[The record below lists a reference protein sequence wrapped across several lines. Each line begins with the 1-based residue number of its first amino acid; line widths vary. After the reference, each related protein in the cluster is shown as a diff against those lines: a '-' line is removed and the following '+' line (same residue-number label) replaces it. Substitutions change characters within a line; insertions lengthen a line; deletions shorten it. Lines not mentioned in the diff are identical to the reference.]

1 MHCLRHDAVRLA
13 CRSQEIAELTMSVPP
28 GKEVECLMD
37 EIKKHLSPSPG
48 SQTQA
53 YAAARRQAMMQ
64 HVPKGTKIPDELLQA
79 TGVFLAF

>member
-1 MHCLRHDAVRLA
+1 
-13 CRSQEIAELTMSVPP
+13 MSVPP

>member
-1 MHCLRHDAVRLA
+1 MH
-13 CRSQEIAELTMSVPP
+13 IPP

-37 EIKKHLSPSPG
+37 EIKKNLSPLPG

-64 HVPKGTKIPDELLQA
+64 HVPKGSKIPEELLQA
-79 TGVFLAF
+79 TGALLVSGHLYLQTWM